1 MAKIKVTDREGRK
14 HEIEAKDGLTLME
27 PLRDVADGIEALC
40 GGMCSCST
48 CHVFVDPAWA
58 AKLPSPRD
66 DEMEL
71 LEGSECYKPGESRLA
86 CQVRVSPALEGLV
99 LTIAPAE

>member
-1 MAKIKVTDREGRK
+1 MAKINVTDREGQQ
-14 HEIEAKDGLTLME
+14 HQIEAKTGLTLME
-27 PLRDVADGIEALC
+27 PLRDVANGVEALC

-48 CHVFVDPAWA
+48 CHIFVAPDWAERLPAP
-58 AKLPSPRD
+58 KD

-71 LEGSECYKPGESRLA
+71 LQGSECYRPGESRLA
-86 CQVRVSPALEGLV
+86 CQVRVTPALSGIT

>member
-1 MAKIKVTDREGRK
+1 MPKIHVTDREGRK
-14 HEIEAKDGLTLME
+14 LDVEAKEGLTLME
-27 PLRDVADGIEALC
+27 PLRDVADGVEALC

-48 CHVFVDPAWA
+48 CHIFVDPQWA
-58 AKLPSPRD
+58 PKLAQPKE

-71 LEGSECYKPGESRLA
+71 LEGSECYRPGESRLA
-86 CQVRVSPALEGLV
+86 CQVRVTSALEGLI

>member
-14 HEIEAKDGLTLME
+14 LEIEAKEGLTLME
-27 PLRDVADGIEALC
+27 PLRDVADGLEALC

-48 CHVFVDPAWA
+48 CHIFVEPGWA
-58 AKLPSPRD
+58 AKLPAAKD

-71 LEGSECYKPGESRLA
+71 LESSECYRPGESRLA
-86 CQVRVSPALEGLV
+86 CQVRVSPAIEGIELV
-99 LTIAPAE
+99 IAPAE